1 MGDRAN
7 RGKWWPGKFRPRGDG
22 PVIIQHDSR
31 GQTRGNSGET
41 SASPSFSVSSGNGGE
56 VTPPRSA
63 KVASSPTQRA
73 EKTRRARGRIA
84 PRAVQRPV
92 MKGDGISRLQ
102 RPANNIVIVLM
113 RINIRQLFKTAVCVK
128 L

>member
-1 MGDRAN
+1 MNSAGVMSFSD
-7 RGKWWPGKFRPRGDG
+7 GGSGKFRPGGDG
-22 PVIIQHDSR
+22 PVMIQHDSR

-73 EKTRRARGRIA
+73 EKTRRARAVALPLA
-84 PRAVQRPV
+84 PCSVR
-92 MKGDGISRLQ
+92 
-102 RPANNIVIVLM
+102 
-113 RINIRQLFKTAVCVK
+113 
-128 L
+128 